1 MQSHDAVVGR
11 KGEGGGREGG
21 ERVEIELGF
30 VLLAFVLSALSLR
43 SGFLEHQHNLKK
55 PKTPKTFNRK
65 KKKKSLQRRSKRV
78 QNKGRRGDKFW
89 VKKAAKM
96 IPCTKKGKTK
106 AKVSKK
112 ARHQRHSEVWRK
124 LRVSSCRERT
134 VFFFFAASFA
144 SLGHFLFLASWRQ
157 PANRRSHVEEADLAG
172 DLQ

>member
-96 IPCTKKGKTK
+96 IPCTKKAKTK

-134 VFFFFAASFA
+134 VFFFFCCFFCFFGTLSFF
-144 SLGHFLFLASWRQ
+144 GFLATTSKQ
-157 PANRRSHVEEADLAG
+157 RRHVEEADLAG